1 MEDQCLL
8 AGLNLAKL
16 SEQKAD
22 VRLKHKASNIL
33 FLLPLQIMQNLL
45 TRILDSKDQEYHM
58 IFSIKHSAL
67 HNVPKGHVFNQ
78 LANPLRDLIKII

>member
-22 VRLKHKASNIL
+22 VRLKHKAPKML
-33 FLLPLQIMQNLL
+33 FLLPLQITQNLL
-45 TRILDSKDQEYHM
+45 TRILDS
-58 IFSIKHSAL
+58 
-67 HNVPKGHVFNQ
+67 
-78 LANPLRDLIKII
+78 